1 VRPSSA
7 TGARP
12 NVGSGGAKDV
22 EPSRTLAQENAGV
35 NVPKKTK
42 QLEDRIAPAELAK
55 IKKKIS
61 TEKAAI
67 EAVMYLVYDIRV
79 SKMAAFDAK
88 RS

>member
-7 TGARP
+7 TGSRP
-12 NVGSGGAKDV
+12 NVSGGGAKDG
-22 EPSRTLAQENAGV
+22 EPSRTLAQENAGI
-35 NVPKKTK
+35 NQPKTK
-42 QLEDRIAPAELAK
+42 RLAARIAPAELAK
-55 IKKKIS
+55 IDKKIA

-67 EAVMYLVYDIRV
+67 EAVMFLVYDIRV